1 MNIKSQ
7 NIFMYFSLFLMQ
19 LITIK
24 FINNVNEIKL
34 NNYATKMEKRDNYK
48 FRLIEIK
55 YSIKYS
61 YVHAL
66 TI

>member
-7 NIFMYFSLFLMQ
+7 NIFMYFFLFLMQ

-34 NNYATKMEKRDNYK
+34 NNYATKMEKRDNYE

>member
-1 MNIKSQ
+1 MYIKSQ

-34 NNYATKMEKRDNYK
+34 NNYATKMEKRDNYE

>member
-34 NNYATKMEKRDNYK
+34 NNYATKMEKRDNYE

-55 YSIKYS
+55 YNIKYS

>member
-24 FINNVNEIKL
+24 FINNANEIEL
-34 NNYATKMEKRDNYK
+34 NNYATKMEKRDNYE

>member
-34 NNYATKMEKRDNYK
+34 NNYATKMEKRDNYE